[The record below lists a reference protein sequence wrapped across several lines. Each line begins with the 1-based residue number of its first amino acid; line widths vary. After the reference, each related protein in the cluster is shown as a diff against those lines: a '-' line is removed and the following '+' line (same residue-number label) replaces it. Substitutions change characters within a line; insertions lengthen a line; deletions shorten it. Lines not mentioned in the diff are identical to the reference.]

1 MGAQYGLLFRL
12 RRIWSTG
19 PIRWSQRHY
28 LPGLLHLWRFRIG
41 DALPQGDEMTFA
53 ARLAA
58 GSPIA
63 TPTWSQ
69 FKAVP
74 YGPQV
79 AAVAAALGHPEI
91 PPEGRSS
98 TFQSP
103 NLIITRGAIW
113 PVTVAI
119 RITRAVRRGV
129 QRG

>member
-1 MGAQYGLLFRL
+1 
-12 RRIWSTG
+12 
-19 PIRWSQRHY
+19 
-28 LPGLLHLWRFRIG
+28 
-41 DALPQGDEMTFA
+41 MTFA